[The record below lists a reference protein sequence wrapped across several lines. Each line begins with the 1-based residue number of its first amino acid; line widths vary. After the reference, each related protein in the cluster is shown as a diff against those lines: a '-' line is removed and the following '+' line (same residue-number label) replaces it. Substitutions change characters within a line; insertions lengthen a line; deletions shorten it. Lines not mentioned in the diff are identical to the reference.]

1 MFEGLAKF
9 EDNLVRQIKNQDDL
23 INTLKARLS
32 ASESQDAN
40 LAKILNSLRT
50 NEKTRLTELKETK
63 ERFQSG

>member
-1 MFEGLAKF
+1 M
-9 EDNLVRQIKNQDDL
+9 RQIKNQDDL

>member
-63 ERFQSG
+63 ESFQSN

>member
-63 ERFQSG
+63 ERFQSN